1 MHDPRKPPETED
13 GELFFSS
20 RYTRKQAEN
29 YFHKP
34 HESLSRRL
42 SNWREQQ
49 NARKALQIAGNP
61 KSVLDLPCGTG
72 RFWELLA
79 EDPHRELLAADYS
92 EDMLEVAKEYRP
104 PGLVARFRIFQ
115 ASAFDIDL
123 PDEAVDNIFCMRLLH
138 HIGESEDRLRIF
150 REFHRVTR
158 DTVCLSLW
166 VDGNYMGWKR
176 RRLEEAR
183 ASGKVPYKRRY
194 LDRFV
199 RSRRELEQEFD
210 DCGFDIIG
218 KVDFLPGWSMWRTYV
233 LRKRR

>member
-1 MHDPRKPPETED
+1 MHDPKNPPETEE
-13 GELFFSS
+13 GELFFSTL
-20 RYTRKQAEN
+20 YNRKTAER
-29 YFHKP
+29 YFHK
-34 HESLSRRL
+34 HNESLSRRL

-49 NARKALQIAGNP
+49 NARKALVLAGNP
-61 KSVLDLPCGTG
+61 KSILDLPCGTG

-92 EDMLEVAKEYRP
+92 EDMLEVAKQYRP
-104 PGLVARFRIFQ
+104 PELVKRFRIFRT
-115 ASAFDIDL
+115 SAFDIDL
-123 PDEAVDNIFCMRLLH
+123 PDEAVENIFCMRLLH
-138 HIGESEDRLRIF
+138 HIGEAEDRLRIF

-176 RRLEEAR
+176 RRLEQAR

-194 LDRFV
+194 QDRFV
-199 RSRRELEQEFD
+199 RSRRQLEQEFD
-210 DCGFDIIG
+210 QSGFDIVA